1 MLQFGDWVDAR
12 INERKEVQAPPSG
25 KGNTMMVPRYET
37 LPELLDLDRSE
48 GDQDDEDLLDDPEYQ
63 ALITGEINPA
73 DW

>member
-1 MLQFGDWVDAR
+1 
-12 INERKEVQAPPSG
+12 
-25 KGNTMMVPRYET
+25 MMVPRYET